1 MSQCSCG
8 PRSDHGV
15 SRRGLLASSVAVGG
29 ALAAGAALRPARAA
43 AQATPVASPAT
54 PGDLDPAAQAA
65 GVLAIVEQAMT
76 DHLLMA
82 AIIRVTVDGE
92 ELVTAAFGETM
103 PGVAATTGM
112 RFRNGAIAISVMS
125 TVLLQLVD
133 QEVLGLDDP
142 IDAWL
147 PDFPDADLVTPR
159 MLANMTAGYPDHVQ
173 DATFLNDILA
183 HPFREWTQQELIDI
197 SFRTARVFPPGANW
211 DYSHTNYVILGQV
224 MAAAAGQ
231 PLGDL
236 IQSLFVEPL
245 GLTATAHSLTAEIPE
260 PVLHGYSAER
270 RPFLKIPGD
279 IRFIEESTTWSP
291 SWTLAEGA
299 IQTMDIQDMTTTM
312 DAIGSGELLSEASY
326 QAQMSPDLMG
336 FGEPLAGC
344 PNCRTLNEVY
354 SYGLGIVFNGDWM
367 LQNPLFFGY
376 GGLGAYLPSRRMAIS
391 VMTTYTAES
400 YDEQGDIVGGNI
412 GVPIFIAVA
421 DYLAPEAALH
431 RR

>member
-1 MSQCSCG
+1 M
-8 PRSDHGV
+8 
-15 SRRGLLASSVAVGG
+15 GG
-29 ALAAGAALRPARAA
+29 ALATGLAVSPGRAA
-43 AQATPVASPAT
+43 AQATPVASPD
-54 PGDLDPAAQAA
+54 DLDPAAQAA

-76 DHLLMA
+76 DHHLMA
-82 AIIRVTVDGE
+82 AMVRVTVDGE

-103 PGVAATTGM
+103 PGVPATTEM

-133 QEVLGLDDP
+133 QGVIGLDEP
-142 IDAWL
+142 IAAWL
-147 PDFPDADLVTPR
+147 PDLPDADLATPR

-183 HPFREWTQQELIDI
+183 EPFREWTQQELIDI
-197 SFRTARVFPPGANW
+197 SLRTPRLFPPGANW
-211 DYSHTNYVILGQV
+211 DYSHTNYVILGRV

-236 IQSLFVEPL
+236 IQTLFVEPL
-245 GLTATAHSLTAEIPE
+245 GLTATAHSLTAEIPA

-270 RPFLKIPGD
+270 RAFLKIPGD
-279 IRFIEESTTWSP
+279 IPFIEESTTWSP

-299 IQTMDIQDMTTTM
+299 IQTMDITDMTTAM
-312 DAIGSGELLSEASY
+312 AAIGSGALLSEASY
-326 QAQMSPDLMG
+326 QAQMSRDLLG

-354 SYGLGIVFNGDWM
+354 GYGLGIVFNGDWM

-376 GGLGAYLPSRRMAIS
+376 GGLGAYLPSRRLAIS
-391 VMTTYTAES
+391 VTTTYTAES
-400 YDEQGDIVGGNI
+400 YDDEGDLIGGNTA
-412 GVPIFIAVA
+412 VPIFVA
-421 DYLAPEAALH
+421 LAGLLAPDAALH
-431 RR
+431 GGR